1 MVWFIPMAFWLV
13 GMLVMI
19 GGAYM
24 GHKLTETKHQ
34 LHEKAES
41 AQFWDKDASIYYGM
55 EREMLDMMPWVS
67 VRLFSVI
74 TGMVIF
80 VLGFVA
86 MSFVL

>member
-1 MVWFIPMAFWLV
+1 MAWFIPMAFWLV
-13 GMLVMI
+13 GMVVMI
-19 GGAYM
+19 GGAYL
-24 GHKLTETKHQ
+24 GHKLDETKHQ

-41 AQFWDKDASIYYGM
+41 SQSSDKEESIYFGM
-55 EREMLDMMPWVS
+55 QSEVLDMMPWVS
-67 VRLFSVI
+67 VRLFSII